1 MGCHTTF
8 YKPANLTYEQ
18 ARELAIAELNQRLL
32 SNEKYMSTRFKLCN
46 GEVKNPEE
54 IELKICIYL
63 SKFYKRWIK
72 RIESNNPIWKAAV
85 WKFQKEN
92 LFPNNNNFYL
102 RLEDFHDCFRVGWD
116 LGDRQLTSLKETLE
130 PVQLEARMKLLEL
143 LKANKINPLLASA
156 FEDSLYT
163 RFKPG
168 ME

>member
-130 PVQLEARMKLLEL
+130 FCTEYKDRINFCRSTWLEEVNQFWQLYPEGIIDL
-143 LKANKINPLLASA
+143 
-156 FEDSLYT
+156 
-163 RFKPG
+163 G
-168 ME
+168 